1 MAHYTAKQCQES
13 RSKKPSRDVQSLPV
27 MTTNSLTVCPETDKQ
42 GSPIGQGSTHHEE
55 LAEGDVRED
64 VVGLVLAAGD
74 AGLLPEVMELILQG
88 SARAQVQDVLSG
100 QWVIQEGV
108 IHMGEQPEEE
118 QEKKKRRRRL
128 IND

>member
-1 MAHYTAKQCQES
+1 
-13 RSKKPSRDVQSLPV
+13 

-74 AGLLPEVMELILQG
+74 P
-88 SARAQVQDVLSG
+88 
-100 QWVIQEGV
+100 
-108 IHMGEQPEEE
+108 
-118 QEKKKRRRRL
+118 
-128 IND
+128 